1 MRIILYFT
9 LLSLATGLALW
20 RGTAVERALATTLI
34 AGNLGTW
41 AIVQLGSSGHY
52 SSVSQYY
59 LLIDGLLA
67 AVLCGVAIRWPTWVS
82 VLIAAFQINGVL
94 GHLVKMISPAT
105 FPISYAMLVK
115 VWGWSMVVALLL
127 SRWRPRLR
135 RPLSGAHWPFSSL
148 VRDGHMTAKGWP
160 TR

>member
-9 LLSLATGLALW
+9 LVALATGLALW

-34 AGNLGTW
+34 AGNIGTW

-59 LLIDGLLA
+59 LLIDVSLA

-82 VLIAAFQINGVL
+82 VLIAAFQINGVP

-115 VWGWSMVVALLL
+115 VWGWSMVVTLLL
-127 SRWRPRLR
+127 SRWRPGLR
-135 RPLSGAHWPFSSL
+135 RPLSRAHWPFSSPA
-148 VRDGHMTAKGWP
+148 RDGHMTARGWP